1 MTIDSPAD
9 VLAIIGIAG
18 GILGGLLWI
27 IRAQA
32 ALSKQFKPNGGAS
45 LRDSVD
51 RIERDTRE
59 VRVRLDKHI
68 DNHDK

>member
-9 VLAIIGIAG
+9 VLAVIGIATAALG
-18 GILGGLLWI
+18 GILWL

-32 ALSKQFKPNGGAS
+32 ALSRQFKPNGGAS

-59 VRVRLDKHI
+59 VRVRLDQHI

>member
-9 VLAIIGIAG
+9 VLAVIGIAT
-18 GILGGLLWI
+18 GIVGGLLWI
-27 IRAQA
+27 IRAQS
-32 ALSKQFKPNGGAS
+32 ALSKQFKPNGGLS

-68 DNHDK
+68 DNHEK